1 MLVTCGFCGNPASL
15 GPTPELPVCRSCA
28 KQIGALALE
37 EGARAAAVWSRQARP
52 PHVMPAEKSPAEF
65 DVERVFQEFKAGVA
79 KQISADAF
87 ETHFDL
93 AEAYRE
99 MGLLQ
104 DALRE
109 AGITLTTAAPKL
121 TPLATK
127 LTNLALR
134 FVLSA
139 PLLKPRGLEQLR
151 GLLRSVN

>member
-1 MLVTCGFCGNPASL
+1 MHRACEFCGNPASL

-28 KQIGALALE
+28 KLIGALALTDTTS
-37 EGARAAAVWSRQARP
+37 AAMIWSRQARP
-52 PHVMPAEKSPAEF
+52 PHVMPASPGEA

-79 KQISADAF
+79 KQVTQEDY

-109 AGITLTTAAPKL
+109 AGVTLTAAAPKM

-134 FVLSA
+134 FVLSP
-139 PLLKPRGLEQLR
+139 PLLKPRGLEHLR
-151 GLLRSVN
+151 SLLRSVN